1 MMFYDNKSF
10 VFVNGEGGGCHQ
22 IVYHLL
28 VVDGGQRFQELT
40 LSENG

>member
-1 MMFYDNKSF
+1 MMFYDYKSF
-10 VFVNGEGGGCHQ
+10 
-22 IVYHLL
+22 VYHLL

>member
-1 MMFYDNKSF
+1 MFYDYIY
-10 VFVNGEGGGCHQ
+10 VNGEGGCHQ